1 MAVFGLRL
9 YLFMVDF
16 FFSVAHSGFKGEAS
30 ERSRHPALGPAFK
43 GTCSLNCVFEKPS
56 ERREDLLPPI
66 KGTVRSKGIY
76 TPVGEQSF
84 EGLKCVK
91 HVMSMGTSLV
101 PLSYLFPQ
109 YTAWACAGEAEK
121 GQYSL

>member
-1 MAVFGLRL
+1 
-9 YLFMVDF
+9 MVDF

-43 GTCSLNCVFEKPS
+43 GTCSLNCIFEKPS

-84 EGLKCVK
+84 ESLKCAK
-91 HVMSMGTSLV
+91 HVVSMGISLV
-101 PLSYLFPQ
+101 RCLTSSHN
-109 YTAWACAGEAEK
+109 TAWACAVEPERR
-121 GQYSL
+121 QYSL